1 MNHTVRLYRMI
12 IYYYI
17 NYCVCMHALARA
29 CVWGA
34 FVHASLHSH
43 VCILI
48 LCDAAVYYMTCEHKH
63 IKQNEAITTNAYVL
77 H

>member
-1 MNHTVRLYRMI
+1 
-12 IYYYI
+12 
-17 NYCVCMHALARA
+17 MHALARA